1 MQEIKIT
8 QYNKLIVN
16 YDTYEFS
23 PSNYKNIAIIDPWYI
38 DVTSAPDFVVNGLTV
53 FNNYTQETVSDEG
66 TTVLSKIKSSLTSTI
81 SKAKARIARIAS
93 YTDPTQDY
101 PDEPIE
107 EDPSL
112 KTVTTVMQSY
122 KEINKINIDS
132 KITIADDTY
141 SLHDHYIDI
150 YRTNKHIHLVDTP
163 PMDHESLVKYV
174 LTQMSNTASITT
186 YDHYI
191 RVNDYYAIS
200 KPENVTVDQND
211 AILYPYYVNYAVAT
225 LGQRQC
231 IPRIQTITTTYDYQ
245 YLSFD
250 LPAHQVEGYYYI
262 RDSIDTS
269 KIIDVAAGSYT
280 FTKYIN
286 TLYNA
291 MIGTNYGTGGTYMYQ
306 YPYMPL
312 RRQSGFNIGFYGIP
326 SADGTNVYNDMYCKL
341 HCMWPQQNAI
351 AHVSIMP
358 ANSRCLHIPS
368 GNWTVDDLITF
379 VNNNKD
385 DCLFTLAST
394 DHYIYIKADTPFIIN
409 PICKII
415 TSDTD
420 IAETFNMTHILLK
433 NPMYQHFTA
442 FAASKSGLSGI
453 EEGDFTP
460 AEFLRWIY
468 NKTKVKFNIRN
479 GIISYDL
486 GTQLII
492 GNNPFFINNTDT
504 GIFDNLCGLTTIPY
518 RVVITGAAKLVGKKD
533 YYDYNPVL
541 EPYDYSSVNINNNIT
556 TTLNSANVVLMQ

>member
-1 MQEIKIT
+1 MHEVTIT

-66 TTVLSKIKSSLTSTI
+66 TTVLSKIKSSLASKI
-81 SKAKARIARIAS
+81 SEAKARLARIAS

-107 EDPSL
+107 DDPSV

-122 KEINKINIDS
+122 KELNKINVDS
-132 KITIADDTY
+132 RITIADDKY
-141 SLHDHYIDI
+141 SLHNHYIDV
-150 YRTNKHIHLVDTP
+150 YRTNKHVHLVDTP

-174 LTQMSNTASITT
+174 LTQMSNTATITT

-211 AILYPYYVNYAVAT
+211 AILYPYYANYSVAI

-245 YLSFD
+245 HLSFD

-269 KIIDVAAGSYT
+269 KIIDVAAGPYT
-280 FTKYIN
+280 FTKYLN

-291 MIGTNYGTGGTYMYQ
+291 MIGTNYGTGGAYMYQ

-312 RRQSGFNIGFYGIP
+312 RRQTGFFIGFYGIP

-351 AHVSIMP
+351 AHVSVMP

-368 GNWTVDDLITF
+368 GDWTVDDLITA
-379 VNNNKD
+379 VNSNKD

-394 DHYIYIKADTPFIIN
+394 DHYVYIKADTPFIIN

-420 IAETFNMTHILLK
+420 IAETFNMTHVLLK
-433 NPMYQHFTA
+433 NPMYKHFTA
-442 FAASKSGLSGI
+442 KAYSDINRGE

-468 NKTKVKFNIRN
+468 NKTGVKCNIHN
-479 GIISYDL
+479 GTITYDINTHL
-486 GTQLII
+486 TI
-492 GNNPFFINNTDT
+492 GENPFFTNNVDT

-518 RVVITGAAKLVGKKD
+518 RVVITGAVKLVGKKD

-556 TTLNSANVVLMQ
+556 TTLNSANVVLIQ

>member
-1 MQEIKIT
+1 MQEFQEIKIT

-53 FNNYTQETVSDEG
+53 FNNYTKETVSDEG
-66 TTVLSKIKSSLTSTI
+66 TSVLSKIKSSFASKI
-81 SKAKARIARIAS
+81 SKAKARLARIAS

-107 EDPSL
+107 DDPSV

-122 KEINKINIDS
+122 KELNNLNE
-132 KITIADDTY
+132 ITIADDTY

-163 PMDHESLVKYV
+163 LMDHESLVKYV
-174 LTQMSNTASITT
+174 LTQMSNTATITT

-211 AILYPYYVNYAVAT
+211 AILYPYYANYSIAI

-280 FTKYIN
+280 FTKYMN

-291 MIGTNYGTGGTYMYQ
+291 MIGTNYGTGGAYMYQ

-312 RRQSGFNIGFYGIP
+312 RRQTGFFIGFYGIP

-351 AHVSIMP
+351 AHISIMP
-358 ANSRCLHIPS
+358 ANSRCLHIHS
-368 GNWTVDDLITF
+368 GNWTVDDLITA
-379 VNNNKD
+379 VNSNKD

-409 PICKII
+409 PVCKIV

-420 IAETFNMTHILLK
+420 IAETFNMTHVLLK
-433 NPMYQHFTA
+433 NPMYKHFTA
-442 FAASKSGLSGI
+442 EAASDLGLSGR

-468 NKTKVKFNIRN
+468 NKSGVKCNIRN
-479 GIISYDL
+479 GIISYDRN
-486 GTQLII
+486 TKLII
-492 GNNPFFINNTDT
+492 GDNPFFTNNIKT

-518 RVVITGAAKLVGKKD
+518 RVVITGDVKLVGKKD

-556 TTLNSANVVLMQ
+556 TTLNSANVVLIQ

>member
-1 MQEIKIT
+1 MQEVKIT

-53 FNNYTQETVSDEG
+53 FNNYTQETVSDET
-66 TTVLSKIKSSLTSTI
+66 TTVSARAKSSLI
-81 SKAKARIARIAS
+81 SKAKARLARIAS
-93 YTDPTQDY
+93 YTDPTQEY
-101 PDEPIE
+101 PDEPVVD
-107 EDPSL
+107 DPSTR
-112 KTVTTVMQSY
+112 TVTTVMQNY
-122 KEINKINIDS
+122 KELNTIDDT
-132 KITIADDTY
+132 ITIADDKY

-150 YRTNKHIHLVDTP
+150 YRTNKHVHLTNTP
-163 PMDHESLVKYV
+163 EMDHESLVKYV
-174 LTQMSNTASITT
+174 LTQMSNTATITT

-200 KPENVTVDQND
+200 KPENVTIDQND
-211 AILYPYYVNYAVAT
+211 AMLYPYYANYSVAI

-262 RDSIDTS
+262 RDSVDTS

-280 FTKYIN
+280 FTKYLN

-291 MIGTNYGTGGTYMYQ
+291 MMGTNYGTGGTYMYQ

-312 RRQSGFNIGFYGIP
+312 RRQTGFNIGFYGIP
-326 SADGTNVYNDMYCKL
+326 SADGTNVYNDIYCKL
-341 HCMWPQQNAI
+341 HCMWPQQSAI

-358 ANSRCLHIPS
+358 ANSRSLHVPKGEWKI
-368 GNWTVDDLITF
+368 NDLITA
-379 VNNNKD
+379 VNSNKD

-394 DHYIYIKADTPFIIN
+394 DQYIYIKADTPFIIN
-409 PICKII
+409 PVCKII

-420 IAETFNMTHILLK
+420 VAETFNMTHVLLK
-433 NPMYQHFTA
+433 NPMYKHFTA
-442 FAASKSGLSGI
+442 EATSDLGLSGR

-468 NKTKVKFNIRN
+468 NKTGVKCNIRN
-479 GIISYDL
+479 GIISYNRDTIL
-486 GTQLII
+486 TVSD
-492 GNNPFFINNTDT
+492 NPFFTNNTET
-504 GIFDNLCGLTTIPY
+504 GTLENLCGLTTIPY
-518 RVVITGAAKLVGKKD
+518 SVVITGAAKLVGKKD

-541 EPYDYSSVNINNNIT
+541 EPYDYTSVNIDNNIT
-556 TTLNSANVVLMQ
+556 TTLNSTNVVLMQ

>member
-1 MQEIKIT
+1 MHEVTIT

-53 FNNYTQETVSDEG
+53 FNNYTKETVSDEG
-66 TTVLSKIKSSLTSTI
+66 TSVLSKIKSSFASKI
-81 SKAKARIARIAS
+81 SKAKARLARIAS

-107 EDPSL
+107 DDPSV

-122 KEINKINIDS
+122 KELNNLNE
-132 KITIADDTY
+132 ITIADDTY

-163 PMDHESLVKYV
+163 PMDHENLVKYV
-174 LTQMSNTASITT
+174 LKQMSNTASITT

-211 AILYPYYVNYAVAT
+211 AILYPYYANYSIAI

-280 FTKYIN
+280 FTKYMN

-291 MIGTNYGTGGTYMYQ
+291 MIGTNYGTGGAYMYQ

-312 RRQSGFNIGFYGIP
+312 RRQTGFFIGFYGIP

-351 AHVSIMP
+351 AHISIMP
-358 ANSRCLHIPS
+358 ANSRCLHIHS
-368 GNWTVDDLITF
+368 GNWTVDDLITA
-379 VNNNKD
+379 VNSNKD

-409 PICKII
+409 PVCKIV

-420 IAETFNMTHILLK
+420 IAETFNMTHVLLK
-433 NPMYQHFTA
+433 NPMYKHFTA
-442 FAASKSGLSGI
+442 EAASDLGLSGR

-468 NKTKVKFNIRN
+468 NKSGVKCNIRN
-479 GIISYDL
+479 GIISYDRN
-486 GTQLII
+486 TKLII
-492 GNNPFFINNTDT
+492 GDNPFFTNNIKT

-518 RVVITGAAKLVGKKD
+518 RVVITGDVKLVGKKD

-556 TTLNSANVVLMQ
+556 TTLNSANVVLIQ

>member
-53 FNNYTQETVSDEG
+53 FNNYTQETVSDET
-66 TTVLSKIKSSLTSTI
+66 TTVSARAKSSLV
-81 SKAKARIARIAS
+81 SKAKARLARIAS
-93 YTDPTQDY
+93 YTDPTQEY
-101 PDEPIE
+101 PDEPVVD
-107 EDPSL
+107 DPSV
-112 KTVTTVMQSY
+112 KTVTTVMQNY
-122 KEINKINIDS
+122 KELNTIDDT
-132 KITIADDTY
+132 ITIADDKY

-150 YRTNKHIHLVDTP
+150 YRTDKHVHLVDTS

-174 LTQMSNTASITT
+174 LTQMSNTATITT

-211 AILYPYYVNYAVAT
+211 AILYPYYANYSVAI

-262 RDSIDTS
+262 GDSVDTS

-280 FTKYIN
+280 FTKYLN

-291 MIGTNYGTGGTYMYQ
+291 MIGSNYGTGGTYMYQ

-312 RRQSGFNIGFYGIP
+312 RRQTGFFIGFYGVP
-326 SADGTNVYNDMYCKL
+326 SADGTNVYNDMYCKM
-341 HCMWPQQNAI
+341 HCMWPQQSAI
-351 AHVSIMP
+351 AHVSVMP
-358 ANSRCLHIPS
+358 ANSRSLHVPKGKWKI
-368 GNWTVDDLITF
+368 NKLITD
-379 VNNNKD
+379 VNSNKD

-394 DHYIYIKADTPFIIN
+394 DQYIYIKADTPFIIN
-409 PICKII
+409 PICKIA

-420 IAETFNMTHILLK
+420 VAETFNMTHVLLK
-433 NPMYQHFTA
+433 NPMYKHFTA
-442 FAASKSGLSGI
+442 KVYNTEKYE

-468 NKTKVKFNIRN
+468 NKS
-479 GIISYDL
+479 GIKCRVNDNK
-486 GTQLII
+486 II
-492 GNNPFFINNTDT
+492 YTPDENTTIGENPFFGFNPS
-504 GIFDNLCGLTTIPY
+504 GIVDNLCGLTTIPY
-518 RVVITGAAKLVGKKD
+518 RVVITGAVKLVGKKD

-556 TTLNSANVVLMQ
+556 TTLNSANVVVIQ

>member
-66 TTVLSKIKSSLTSTI
+66 TTVLSKIKSSLTSKI

-122 KEINKINIDS
+122 KELNNLNE
-132 KITIADDTY
+132 ITIADDTY

-211 AILYPYYVNYAVAT
+211 AILYPYYANYSVAI

-245 YLSFD
+245 HLSFD

-312 RRQSGFNIGFYGIP
+312 RRQTGFNIGFYGIP

-351 AHVSIMP
+351 PHVSVMP

-368 GNWTVDDLITF
+368 GDWKINDLITA
-379 VNNNKD
+379 VNSNKD

-409 PICKII
+409 PICKIV

-420 IAETFNMTHILLK
+420 TAETFNTTHVLLK
-433 NPMYQHFTA
+433 NPMYKHFTA
-442 FAASKSGLSGI
+442 TAHSTINGGR

-468 NKTKVKFNIRN
+468 KNTGVKCNIHN
-479 GIISYDL
+479 GIISYDPKL
-486 GTQLII
+486 SLTFGL
-492 GNNPFFINNTDT
+492 NPFFINRRSGVIANV
-504 GIFDNLCGLTTIPY
+504 CGLTTIPY

-556 TTLNSANVVLMQ
+556 TTLNSANVVLIQ

>member
-1 MQEIKIT
+1 MHEITIT

-53 FNNYTQETVSDEG
+53 FNTYTQETVSDEG
-66 TTVLSKIKSSLTSTI
+66 TTVLSKI
-81 SKAKARIARIAS
+81 SKAKARIAS

-101 PDEPIE
+101 PDEPIV
-107 EDPSL
+107 EDPSV
-112 KTVTTVMQSY
+112 KTVTTVMQNY
-122 KEINKINIDS
+122 KELNKIDNS
-132 KITIADDTY
+132 ITIADDKY
-141 SLHDHYIDI
+141 SLHDHYIDV
-150 YRTNKHIHLVDTP
+150 YRTTKHLHLVDTP
-163 PMDHESLVKYV
+163 PMDHEDLVKYV
-174 LTQMSNTASITT
+174 LTQMSNTATITT

-200 KPENVTVDQND
+200 KPSDVTVDKND
-211 AILYPYYVNYAVAT
+211 AILYPYYANYVLAT

-245 YLSFD
+245 QLSFD
-250 LPAHQVEGYYYI
+250 LPAHQVKGYYYI
-262 RDSIDTS
+262 NNSIDTS
-269 KIIDVAAGSYT
+269 KIIDVAAGQYT
-280 FTKYIN
+280 FTKYMN

-291 MIGTNYGTGGTYMYQ
+291 MMGNNYGTGGTYMYN

-312 RRQSGFNIGFYGIP
+312 RRQTGFNIGFYGVP

-341 HCMWPQQNAI
+341 HCMWPQENAV
-351 AHVSIMP
+351 AHMTIMP

-368 GNWTVDDLITF
+368 GNWTIDKLITA
-379 VNNNKD
+379 VNSNKD

-409 PICKII
+409 PVCKII

-420 IAETFNMTHILLK
+420 ITETFNKTHILLK
-433 NPMYQHFTA
+433 NPMYKHFTA
-442 FAASKSGLSGI
+442 GAYTNVNGGQ

-468 NKTKVKFNIRN
+468 NNTGVKFKIQHD
-479 GIISYDL
+479 GVISYDL
-486 GTQLII
+486 STGLTI
-492 GNNPFFINNTDT
+492 GDNPFFKNDT
-504 GIFDNLCGLTTIPY
+504 NRGTFDNLCGLTTIPY
-518 RVVITGAAKLVGKKD
+518 RVVITGAAKLVGKKN

-541 EPYDYSSVNINNNIT
+541 EPYDYSSANINNNIT
-556 TTLNSANVVLMQ
+556 TTLNTANVVVI